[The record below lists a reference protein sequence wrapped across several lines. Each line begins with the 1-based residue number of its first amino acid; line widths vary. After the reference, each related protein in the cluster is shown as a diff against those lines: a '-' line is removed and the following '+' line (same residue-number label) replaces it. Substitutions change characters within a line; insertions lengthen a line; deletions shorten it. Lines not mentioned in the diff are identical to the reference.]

1 MSSETARYVQRLRGH
16 LRLGDAL
23 EAEFLREIE
32 AHVEDRTAA
41 LVARG
46 MSPRHAQ
53 RRALEGFGRPQTLAH
68 LMRQA
73 HLRTSWMEAALGA
86 APFVLLALLLGPGL
100 WRDPFVAAAAAAA
113 VGGVTVYGLWLGR
126 PGWVYHWA
134 GVALLMPVFAGY
146 IAFAVLSRQLP
157 PLVHGNAN
165 EFELAGLAGAS
176 LYFPVGA
183 IVVGAS
189 VLVAARRDWL
199 DASMLLS
206 PLPIVFAW
214 VIQVHRGDGLLHA
227 DAALGGM
234 APALALACLCA
245 AAAAVVFLRARTRT
259 LKFVTLFGSALLVLA
274 AVSLLIDPTGG
285 VVTLAAR
292 ATMLLAFLL
301 SPALV
306 ARHA

>member
-41 LVARG
+41 LVSRG
-46 MSPRHAQ
+46 MPERRAQ
-53 RRALEGFGRPQTLAH
+53 RIALEGFGRPQTLAH

-73 HLRTSWMEAALGA
+73 HLRTSWAEAALGA
-86 APFVLLALLLGPGL
+86 VPFLVLATLLGPGL
-100 WRDPFVAAAAAAA
+100 WRDPLVAIAAALAIA
-113 VGGVTVYGLWLGR
+113 GVTVYGLWLGR
-126 PGWVYHWA
+126 PAWFYPWA
-134 GVALLMPVFAGY
+134 GVALLMPVIAGY

-157 PLVHGNAN
+157 PLLGGDANAYA
-165 EFELAGLAGAS
+165 LAGVAGAG

-183 IVVGAS
+183 VVVGAS

-214 VIQVHRGDGLLHA
+214 VVQLHSGGGILHA
-227 DAALGGM
+227 DAGLGGM
-234 APALALACLCA
+234 AAPLALASLCA
-245 AAAAVVFLRARTRT
+245 ALACVIFLRSRRRT
-259 LKFVTLFGSALLVLA
+259 LKFLTLVGSALLVLSA
-274 AVSLLIDPTGG
+274 TSLLIDPTGG
-285 VVTLAAR
+285 MLALFSR
-292 ATMLLAFLL
+292 SVILLAFLL

-306 ARHA
+306 ARQA